1 MATRMYLI
9 LQVEAAQ
16 ARRAAN
22 HVLTGQLVWDRYKA
36 FTPKV
41 SFQRTSRVQPGRN
54 GSIVYMDH
62 VLVLGGDNIPLGSV
76 VGSSSFSKWQK
87 TYQFL

>member
-9 LQVEAAQ
+9 LQLQVEVAQ
-16 ARRAAN
+16 AAAN
-22 HVLTGQLVWDRYKA
+22 HVLTGQLVRDRYKA

-54 GSIVYMDH
+54 GIVLCMDH
-62 VLVLGGDNIPLGSV
+62 VLGVDNIPLRS

-87 TYQFL
+87 TYQF